1 MSEELDPIAERRA
14 LKAQKSQANG
24 LKTAIIILGVVAAAL
39 AVILV
44 VVWLRNS
51 ALVNDLEQEKQEL
64 TEQFES
70 LQADYESLSSEYDTI
85 NAQLDTSRAEVAEL
99 IERIKKTD
107 ATNRAKMRQYEKE
120 LGTLRSIMKN
130 YIVQIDSLNTLNHK
144 LTADAAAARREA
156 EASKRQ
162 NQELTQQVE
171 QLSGKVAAGSVI
183 KARGLT
189 LTAYNGSDKTTDRSS
204 RTVRLLTSLSLVEN
218 DLAPKG
224 SVRVYIRIKDPD
236 GIILTNSTMRTFTY
250 NGERLVASASREV
263 DYQGKEV
270 DLVIYMNEIASY
282 SSGTYTVEAYT
293 ENNFLGSSEL
303 YLR

>member
-189 LTAYNGSDKTTDRSS
+189 LTAYNGSDKATDRSS

-270 DLVIYMNEIASY
+270 DLVIYMNEISSY

>member
-1 MSEELDPIAERRA
+1 MAEDLDPIAERRA
-14 LKAQKSQANG
+14 REAKASQAKG
-24 LKTAIIILGVVAAAL
+24 LKTTVIILGVVAAAL
-39 AVILV
+39 AVVLIV
-44 VVWLRNS
+44 VYLRNS
-51 ALVNDLEQEKQEL
+51 ALVNDLELEKQEL

-70 LQADYESLSSEYDTI
+70 LQADYESLSSEYDMI

-156 EASKRQ
+156 EASRRQ

-171 QLSGKVAAGSVI
+171 QLSGKVAAGSVL
-183 KARGLT
+183 KARGLA
-189 LTAYNGSDKTTDRSS
+189 LTAYNGSDKVTDRSS

-250 NGERLVASASREV
+250 EGERLVASASREV

-270 DLVIYMNEIASY
+270 DMVIYMNDIASY
-282 SSGTYTVEAYT
+282 ASGTYTVEAYT
-293 ENNFLGSSEL
+293 DNTFLGSAEL

>member
-1 MSEELDPIAERRA
+1 MAEELDPIAERRA
-14 LKAQKSQANG
+14 REAKASQAKG
-24 LKTAIIILGVVAAAL
+24 LKTTVIILGVVAAAL
-39 AVILV
+39 AVVLIV
-44 VVWLRNS
+44 VYLRNS
-51 ALVNDLEQEKQEL
+51 ALVNDLELEKQEL

-70 LQADYESLSSEYDTI
+70 LQADYESLSSEYDMI

-156 EASKRQ
+156 EASRRQ

-171 QLSGKVAAGSVI
+171 QLSGKVAAGSVL
-183 KARGLT
+183 KARGLA
-189 LTAYNGSDKTTDRSS
+189 LTAYNGSDKVTDRSS

-250 NGERLVASASREV
+250 EGERLVASASREV

-270 DLVIYMNEIASY
+270 DMVIYMNDIASY
-282 SSGTYTVEAYT
+282 ASGTYTVEAYT
-293 ENNFLGSSEL
+293 DNTFLGSAEL

>member
-14 LKAQKSQANG
+14 LEAKKSQANG

-39 AVILV
+39 AVVLV

-51 ALVNDLEQEKQEL
+51 ALVSDLELEKQEL

-70 LQADYESLSSEYDTI
+70 LQADYESLSSEYDMI

-156 EASKRQ
+156 EASRRQ

-189 LTAYNGSDKTTDRSS
+189 LTAYNGSDKVTDRSS

-218 DLAPKG
+218 DLAPRG
-224 SVRVYIRIKDPD
+224 SVRVYIRVKDPD
-236 GIILTNSTMRTFTY
+236 GIILTNSTMRTFKY
-250 NGERLVASASREV
+250 EGESLVASASREV

-270 DLVIYMNEIASY
+270 DMVIYMNDIASY
-282 SSGTYTVEAYT
+282 GSGTYTVEAYT
-293 ENNFLGSSEL
+293 DNNFLGSAEL